1 MAEAITI
8 RTELGDPDVLAFA
21 RRLKAGLQSALDSGT
36 DGLRATG
43 KKIGDA
49 LSAGAS
55 EALRKNEAAIAL
67 AREKGAQA
75 RQVAEAKANAQILID
90 QKKAANEQAA
100 IAAKAAAD
108 RVRIEADA
116 QAKLAQIR
124 AKGVTQAAAENAKL
138 QQEALKSAARLEAE
152 ATKSAGRIA
161 QINAK
166 RQADLDVVRERF
178 AQREI
183 ERQRKIDQQAAN
195 NQGASAFFRRYSSTI
210 REAGESIQQAGFALT
225 GLTTGIIAL
234 GRTAVS
240 SAVDLD
246 RQVNVLKALT
256 GSAEAAEARFAQLVA
271 TAQRSPGLTTSL
283 AATLDAQLRVANVS
297 VATIDKILPA
307 IGRLNAVAPLGD
319 PQKFAGNLTQLI
331 TQGFERTDLKEL
343 VGQSPLAG
351 ELIKQIF
358 NVDNATNAAAIRE
371 SAKKLGIDT
380 TEEFFA
386 AFAQA
391 AASNSKLA
399 GVTESIGTQFEKL
412 RDRVI
417 VAFRPLGLALIEALQ
432 PLVERAVPI
441 IEKLSQAFAALP
453 DSAKQLIL
461 VFTAII
467 AATGPL
473 IIAIGGLIQAFGAFG
488 NIVTVIAG
496 TGGTAGIAGLLA
508 TLAPIILPIIAALGA
523 LGAAWATNF
532 GGIRDLTRDVVTE
545 ISAQFAELRAFW
557 NEIAPDL
564 LAIIKPILEVI
575 QVLFETWSGTIGT
588 IYRNA
593 WEVIKTVT
601 REAGDVIGPLIRA
614 LLALIRGDFETFG
627 QRITEAWRQA
637 WEFIVLIPNRALLAL
652 YDIVV
657 AGIKRLLDISGI
669 AKSVGETLGTSLV
682 TGIKDAITGLFPS
695 TVALVR
701 GVIST
706 ANELRNNFAGRDK
719 ARSDVRAINADAA
732 RAIQIEQELESRV
745 SAANNFIGPEIPT
758 GFLNPPKPPPPGSGG
773 GGGSAESKARQLRDA
788 QLKSELS
795 FLKESERLQ
804 RDSNERQLKLLQEQF
819 DTAALLTADGFA
831 KATVTLRG
839 YYDEKLRLTQANI
852 NGQISLIDAEIAA
865 ENKALNAA
873 KVNTPER
880 IRLQEQVNRLT
891 ADREV
896 LVRSLTDAEREN
908 VREFD
913 KGLKAQRD
921 ALLEETQRLIK
932 QSEALGN
939 RVIEGQLPTDLIKPN
954 KNPIVEAA
962 REQIRR
968 AQEQESNAR
977 LADLAVQQQELQIQ
991 QAISQGV
998 ISEAQG
1004 KEATLAI
1011 QRQLRDVLISS
1022 LEAQKALETDPEK
1035 LARLNLEIQ
1044 KLATFGQ
1051 QLTPAQA
1058 FFKGLRSEAETTAE
1072 AFERIGSN
1080 FKDKFLGVLDGGI
1093 DRLTQKFGFFKDL
1106 VGDILK
1112 SLTRKVISQLF
1123 GLGNP
1128 GGGGSA
1134 PAGGGSGFNVSSILG
1149 KFLNIGGAS
1158 QSSAQQANLA
1168 SVASVF
1174 TPGFAGGS
1182 GAGGVLGSSGGNGI
1196 GSLAQALLGPSSPL
1210 SAPASVSLPGF
1221 GGLPGI
1227 SQFAI
1232 PGLRGPGA
1240 GELRASGLGKV
1251 GNLNGLSSLFSGIGF
1266 GKTAGSGGAL
1276 AGLLPLLGVSL
1287 GSGLGT
1293 DTLTKILGGAAGGLL
1308 GVGLTAA
1315 PAIIGTGGLLSG
1327 LGFLAPLFS
1336 NPITAIA
1343 AGLAL
1348 PAIFLLGRARQRRR
1362 DEASSGDFLQDAID
1376 SIRDLRKQVS
1386 SDQIDGAQ
1394 ARSVFNNEILQTF
1407 IQQINTLKTKSVRE
1421 SRLKNQTADL
1431 KKLFEDEVGPEI
1443 EAQKL
1448 RSKTALRLVPEFALG
1463 GIVPGMP
1470 TGADTVLSW
1479 LSPRE
1484 MVLTV
1489 QQQRSIAAM
1498 AGPEVFAAAGV
1509 PGAGLAT
1516 SDGGQAFQFGGVVQ
1530 PSGSSGGRPTVINV
1544 YVTNSMSRDDSID
1557 LLAVAAESDDGQ
1569 QILANA
1575 QRAGRRNRVAR

>member
-1 MAEAITI
+1 MAEPIVI
-8 RTELGDPDVLAFA
+8 RTELAQPDVAAFA
-21 RRLKAGLQSALDSGT
+21 RKLKAGLQSALDSGT

-49 LSAGAS
+49 LSAGTA
-55 EALRKNEAAIAL
+55 EAVKRNQATIDAI
-67 AREKGAQA
+67 QA
-75 RQVAEAKANAQILID
+75 RA
-90 QKKAANEQAA
+90 
-100 IAAKAAAD
+100 AAKAAAD
-108 RVRIEADA
+108 A
-116 QAKLAQIR
+116 AKI
-124 AKGVTQAAAENAKL
+124 
-138 QQEALKSAARLEAE
+138 QQEALRANGRLESI
-152 ATKSAGRIA
+152 ATQSAGRIA
-161 QINAK
+161 QIEAK
-166 RQADLDVVRERF
+166 KQADLDVLRERF

-183 ERQRKIDQQAAN
+183 ERQRKLERAAN
-195 NQGASAFFRRYSSTI
+195 NTGALTFFRRYSSTI

-319 PQKFAGNLTQLI
+319 PQKFAGNLVQLI
-331 TQGFERTDLKEL
+331 SQNFERQDLKEL
-343 VGQSPLAG
+343 VGQSPLGG

-391 AASNSKLA
+391 ASSNSKLA

-441 IEKLSQAFAALP
+441 IEQLSNAFRALP
-453 DSAKQLIL
+453 DSAQQAILIL
-461 VFTAII
+461 TAV
-467 AATGPL
+467 AA
-473 IIAIGGLIQAFGAFG
+473 AIGPIVVAIGALIQ
-488 NIVTVIAG
+488 T
-496 TGGTAGIAGLLA
+496 
-508 TLAPIILPIIAALGA
+508 LGA
-523 LGAAWATNF
+523 LGNIITVVSALFAEGGALAGAGAAIAGLAATIPPVAIALGAVALVIGGLVVANQLF
-532 GGIRDLTRDVVTE
+532 AQSTTEAAAATEASLNASRQRVEVGQSELDALKNLREQSSLNADEQAKIRAAYDALTPVQRERVSLYAEEAGGIETTSGKLTGLIQLLEQENATRRAGLQKESIEQGKQLANQLNVTSANMEANRAQVERLQAQLDELTRKQAAAENSGERFGRSLAGPGVAAAD
-545 ISAQFAELRAFW
+545 IYRQKIAELSPELDKARVAS
-557 NEIAPDL
+557 
-564 LAIIKPILEVI
+564 
-575 QVLFETWSGTIGT
+575 SG
-588 IYRNA
+588 NQK
-593 WEVIKTVT
+593 E
-601 REAGDVIGPLIRA
+601 
-614 LLALIRGDFETFG
+614 LLAL
-627 QRITEAWRQA
+627 A
-637 WEFIVLIPNRALLAL
+637 
-652 YDIVV
+652 
-657 AGIKRLLDISGI
+657 
-669 AKSVGETLGTSLV
+669 
-682 TGIKDAITGLFPS
+682 
-695 TVALVR
+695 
-701 GVIST
+701 T
-706 ANELRNNFAGRDK
+706 AF
-719 ARSDVRAINADAA
+719 DAA
-732 RAIQIEQELESRV
+732 RRASGLTTEEFISQSIAASGLGGNLEVLRSRLLKLANLSQPEGPIVPQDVLDRANAERDRKIQDEQDRKNRV
-745 SAANNFIGPEIPT
+745 SA
-758 GFLNPPKPPPPGSGG
+758 GG
-773 GGGSAESKARQLRDA
+773 GESAESKARQLREA
-788 QLKSELS
+788 QLRFTKETLDQQLRLVEDANQREL
-795 FLKESERLQ
+795 KAVQERF
-804 RDSNERQLKLLQEQF
+804 SNEEISIREFYETKTGIEQSSIGNSINIIQQEIRA
-819 DTAALLTADGFA
+819 TEESLRAA
-831 KATVTLRG
+831 KA
-839 YYDEKLRLTQANI
+839 
-852 NGQISLIDAEIAA
+852 
-865 ENKALNAA
+865 
-873 KVNTPER
+873 NTPEK
-880 IRLQEQVNRLT
+880 IRLEGELLRLRT
-891 ADREV
+891 E
-896 LVRSLTDAEREN
+896 LELKTRSLTDAETEN
-908 VREFD
+908 QLRFLD
-913 KGLKAQRD
+913 AAQKKKIELLAD
-921 ALLEETQRLIK
+921 LQKLALPSGEST
-932 QSEALGN
+932 
-939 RVIEGQLPTDLIKPN
+939 GQLPTDLIAQNVDPR
-954 KNPIVEAA
+954 VAEAQA
-962 REQIRR
+962 QIRR
-968 AQEQESNAR
+968 ARELDRAAR
-977 LADLAVQQQELQIQ
+977 VEDLAVQQQELQIQ

-1011 QRQLRDVLISS
+1011 QRQLRDVLIAS

-1106 VGDILK
+1106 IGDILK

-1134 PAGGGSGFNVSSILG
+1134 PAGGGGGFNLSGILG
-1149 KFLNIGGAS
+1149 GILGGGNRQQGGGGGLNIANLFGSSQQGVPGAS
-1158 QSSAQQANLA
+1158 FL
-1168 SVASVF
+1168 
-1174 TPGFAGGS
+1174 TGGFAGGNPAGAIFS
-1182 GAGGVLGSSGGNGI
+1182 GGSGGGGISSVIQSLFGGGGSS
-1196 GSLAQALLGPSSPL
+1196 L
-1210 SAPASVSLPGF
+1210 SAPSSISLPGLSGNVF
-1221 GGLPGI
+1221 TGLGFPGTPGI
-1227 SQFAI
+1227 NPNAGGGVA
-1232 PGLRGPGA
+1232 GLA
-1240 GELRASGLGKV
+1240 GLK
-1251 GNLNGLSSLFSGIGF
+1251 NLFGGIGF
-1266 GKTAGSGGAL
+1266 GLKPGSGGGAL
-1276 AGLLPLLGVSL
+1276 AGILPLLGVGL
-1287 GSGLGT
+1287 GSSLGT

-1315 PAIIGTGGLLSG
+1315 PALIGAGGALSG

-1348 PAIFLLGRARQRRR
+1348 PAIFLLGRARQRKR

-1509 PGAGLAT
+1509 PGAGLTT

-1530 PSGSSGGRPTVINV
+1530 ASGSGGGRPTVINV
-1544 YVTNSMSRDDSID
+1544 YVTNSMTRDDSID
-1557 LLAVAAESDDGQ
+1557 LLAVAAETDDGQ
-1569 QILANA
+1569 EILANA

>member
-1 MAEAITI
+1 MAEPIVI
-8 RTELGDPDVLAFA
+8 KTELGDPDVLAFA

-49 LSAGAS
+49 LSAGTA
-55 EALRKNEAAIAL
+55 EAVKRNQATIDAI
-67 AREKGAQA
+67 QA
-75 RQVAEAKANAQILID
+75 RA
-90 QKKAANEQAA
+90 
-100 IAAKAAAD
+100 AAKAAAD
-108 RVRIEADA
+108 AAKIQQDA
-116 QAKLAQIR
+116 LR
-124 AKGVTQAAAENAKL
+124 ANG
-138 QQEALKSAARLEAE
+138 RLEAI
-152 ATKSAGRIA
+152 ATQSAGRIA
-161 QINAK
+161 QIEAK
-166 RQADLDVVRERF
+166 KQADLDVLRERF

-183 ERQRKIDQQAAN
+183 ERQRKLERAAN
-195 NQGASAFFRRYSSTI
+195 NTGALAFFRRYSSTI

-453 DSAKQLIL
+453 DSTKQLIL

-488 NIVTVIAG
+488 NIVTVIAGAGGTAG

-575 QVLFETWSGTIGT
+575 QFLFETWSGTIGT

-593 WEVIKTVT
+593 WEVVKTIT

-657 AGIKRLLDISGI
+657 AGIKRLLNIGGI
-669 AKSVGETLGTSLV
+669 AKSVGETLGTSLM

-706 ANELRNNFAGRDK
+706 ANQLRNNFAGRD
-719 ARSDVRAINADAA
+719 AA
-732 RAIQIEQELESRV
+732 RENARAANQGRGLDGEEISAADL
-745 SAANNFIGPEIPT
+745 AANNTRLQEVKAQAASAK
-758 GFLNPPKPPPPGSGG
+758 LGG
-773 GGGSAESKARQLRDA
+773 GGGGGESAESKARQLRDA
-788 QLKSELS
+788 QLRFTKETLDQQLRLVEDANQREL
-795 FLKESERLQ
+795 KAVQERF
-804 RDSNERQLKLLQEQF
+804 SNEEISIREFYETKTGIEQSSIGNSINIIQQEIRA
-819 DTAALLTADGFA
+819 TEESLRAA
-831 KATVTLRG
+831 KA
-839 YYDEKLRLTQANI
+839 
-852 NGQISLIDAEIAA
+852 
-865 ENKALNAA
+865 
-873 KVNTPER
+873 NTPEK
-880 IRLQEQVNRLT
+880 IRLEGELLRLRT
-891 ADREV
+891 E
-896 LVRSLTDAEREN
+896 LELKTRSLTDAETEN
-908 VREFD
+908 QLRFLD
-913 KGLKAQRD
+913 AAQKKKIELLSD
-921 ALLEETQRLIK
+921 LQKLALPSGETT
-932 QSEALGN
+932 
-939 RVIEGQLPTDLIKPN
+939 GQLPTDLIAQNVDPR
-954 KNPIVEAA
+954 VAEAQA
-962 REQIRR
+962 QIRR
-968 AQEQESNAR
+968 ARELDRAAR
-977 LADLAVQQQELQIQ
+977 VEDIAVQQQELQIQ

-1011 QRQLRDVLISS
+1011 QRQLRDVLIAS

-1106 VGDILK
+1106 IGDILK
-1112 SLTRKVISQLF
+1112 SLTRRVISQLF

-1128 GGGGSA
+1128 GGGGAA
-1134 PAGGGSGFNVSSILG
+1134 PAGGGFNLSGILG
-1149 KFLNIGGAS
+1149 GILGGGNRQQGGGGLNIANLFGSSQQGVPGAS
-1158 QSSAQQANLA
+1158 FL
-1168 SVASVF
+1168 
-1174 TPGFAGGS
+1174 TGGFAGGNPAGAIFS
-1182 GAGGVLGSSGGNGI
+1182 GGSGGGGISSVIQNLFGGGGNG
-1196 GSLAQALLGPSSPL
+1196 L
-1210 SAPASVSLPGF
+1210 SAPSSISLPGLSGNVFTGLGFPGTPGINPSAGGGVAGLAGLKNLF
-1221 GGLPGI
+1221 GG
-1227 SQFAI
+1227 
-1232 PGLRGPGA
+1232 
-1240 GELRASGLGKV
+1240 V
-1251 GNLNGLSSLFSGIGF
+1251 GF
-1266 GKTAGSGGAL
+1266 GLKPGSGGGAL
-1276 AGLLPLLGVSL
+1276 AGILPLLGVGL
-1287 GSGLGT
+1287 GSSLGT

-1315 PAIIGTGGLLSG
+1315 PALIGAGGALSG

-1348 PAIFLLGRARQRRR
+1348 PAIFLLGRARQRKR

-1530 PSGSSGGRPTVINV
+1530 PSGGSGGRPTVINV
-1544 YVTNSMSRDDSID
+1544 YVTNSMTREDAIDS
-1557 LLAVAAESDDGQ
+1557 LAVAAESDDGQ
-1569 QILANA
+1569 EILANA
-1575 QRAGRRNRVAR
+1575 QRAGRRNRVVR